1 MIEHVS
7 AGGVLYHQDKVYLI
21 KKIERDE
28 WQLPKGH
35 VKKYETI
42 QQTAIREVQ
51 EETGYVDVLI
61 TDLNPATTEYTFEK
75 DGEMHY
81 KIVYFYE
88 MQAKSLYRL
97 ENTQDEGEGLDGEWV
112 DRREV
117 INKLSHS
124 NEKDIYTEIEK
135 L

>member
-7 AGGVLYHQDKVYLI
+7 AGGVLYHQGKVYLI

-112 DRREV
+112 DRKEV

-124 NEKDIYTEIEK
+124 NEKEIYTEIEK

>member
-7 AGGVLYHQDKVYLI
+7 AGGVLYHQGKVYLI

-75 DGEMHY
+75 DGEMHH

-112 DRREV
+112 ERKEV
-117 INKLSHS
+117 INKLSHL
-124 NEKDIYTEIEK
+124 NEKEIYTEIEK

>member
-7 AGGVLYHQDKVYLI
+7 AGGVLYHQGKVYLI
-21 KKIERDE
+21 KKIKRDE

-75 DGEMHY
+75 DGEMHH

-112 DRREV
+112 ERKEV
-117 INKLSHS
+117 INKLSHL
-124 NEKDIYTEIEK
+124 NEKEIYTEIEK

>member
-7 AGGVLYHQDKVYLI
+7 AGGVLYHQGKVYLI

-75 DGEMHY
+75 DGEMHH

-112 DRREV
+112 DRKEV

-124 NEKDIYTEIEK
+124 NEKEIYTEIEK